1 MRTNLPFILERME
14 LNLAESG
21 TDIALKW
28 MATTG
33 GTPDPVTG
41 AVVGGSSTP
50 QTETVKAF
58 VHFVQPG
65 TSAVKMF
72 NEIEL
77 GDVIFDF
84 GPNVTLEGRT
94 QLAFELAGVR
104 YVQKDISDKL
114 AKSWDVIFQ
123 GQKLHRTVLCRRAT

>member
-1 MRTNLPFILERME
+1 MRTNLPFILERMD

-21 TDIALKW
+21 TDVVLKW

-41 AVVGGSSTP
+41 AVIGGSSTP
-50 QTETVKAF
+50 QSETVKAF

-65 TSAVKMF
+65 TSAVKLF

-77 GDVIFDF
+77 GDLIIDF
-84 GPNVTLEGRT
+84 GLNVTLEGRK
-94 QLAFELAGVR
+94 QLGFEVAGLR
-104 YVQKDISDKL
+104 YVQKDISEKL
-114 AKSWDVIFQ
+114 AASWDVIFQ
-123 GQKLHRTVLCRRAT
+123 GQKLYRTVLCRRAT